1 MAGNLH
7 LQLLPTN
14 PETTGKPGE
23 RLIQVGWLGH
33 FTKLN
38 YKFSSCR
45 PDIQKEKYVY
55 NIKEKMQEFR
65 KIKKP
70 LNNPLRKPAIMKSR
84 LLAGRREGNC
94 LRRTKSLNYYDLR
107 YPKPVYS
114 PRFRSKFSKSRERL
128 GQSGEERLGS
138 FVNKNNLDCQ
148 LKPPLWTNGNAS
160 NNGVENHVAVEE
172 IFSKL
177 FKHSKILKF

>member
-7 LQLLPTN
+7 IQLLPAHR
-14 PETTGKPGE
+14 ETAGAPGE
-23 RLIQVGWLGH
+23 RLIQVGGAGMFQH
-33 FTKLN
+33 FTNNVLL
-38 YKFSSCR
+38 YR

-94 LRRTKSLNYYDLR
+94 LRRTKSLNYHDLR

-128 GQSGEERLGS
+128 GQTGEERRNHLG
-138 FVNKNNLDCQ
+138 CQ
-148 LKPPLWTNGNAS
+148 VKPSLALWTNGKA
-160 NNGVENHVAVEE
+160 VQDQVDVEE

-177 FKHSKILKF
+177 FQLSKIFLIDWYRPCQ

>member
-1 MAGNLH
+1 MTLSRWLAIFTFSSYPPTERQLEH
-7 LQLLPTN
+7 L
-14 PETTGKPGE
+14 EKGFY
-23 RLIQVGWLGH
+23 RVVGWN
-33 FTKLN
+33 FIN
-38 YKFSSCR
+38 QIIPMFSYR

-94 LRRTKSLNYYDLR
+94 LRRSKSLNYHDLR

-128 GQSGEERLGS
+128 GLAGEERLGAL
-138 FVNKNNLDCQ
+138 VTKNHLGCQ
-148 LKPPLWTNGNAS
+148 LKPSLWTKA
-160 NNGVENHVAVEE
+160 VENQVDVEE
-172 IFSKL
+172 IFSRLL
-177 FKHSKILKF
+177 FKLSIISD

>member
-1 MAGNLH
+1 M
-7 LQLLPTN
+7 LP
-14 PETTGKPGE
+14 PDPPM
-23 RLIQVGWLGH
+23 
-33 FTKLN
+33 
-38 YKFSSCR
+38 FSYR

-94 LRRTKSLNYYDLR
+94 LRRTKSLNYHDLR

-128 GQSGEERLGS
+128 GQTGEERKNHLGCE
-138 FVNKNNLDCQ
+138 V
-148 LKPPLWTNGNAS
+148 KPALWSNGKE
-160 NNGVENHVAVEE
+160 VENQVDVEE

-177 FKHSKILKF
+177 FKLSLTD